1 LIEKSEFPIFLIE
14 GSISHSGVISHQ
26 QAIKKAHREYEIY
39 KEQASN
45 RITQV
50 EKDFIKQLERKVK
63 DLK

>member
-1 LIEKSEFPIFLIE
+1 MFRFC
-14 GSISHSGVISHQ
+14 
-26 QAIKKAHREYEIY
+26 EYEIY